1 MTATASQ
8 GSAVDA
14 VYVAVVGPGD
24 DPDEDDIETEKEIER
39 DVESDLKRDMNVAK
53 KVGKELAQRGAIL
66 VCGGLGG
73 VMKAACEGVYESNQE
88 KETSRLAIGLLP
100 GNDRHEGNTYLSV
113 ALPTGLDQL
122 RNGLVVSVSDAVIAV
137 GCNWGTL
144 SEIALAMRMSKP
156 TVLIANHGW
165 ELRYSHNLP
174 REEPFV
180 VSSAEEAVEKAM
192 IEVAARRA
200 KQADGT

>member
-1 MTATASQ
+1 MTATESK

-14 VYVAVVGPGD
+14 VYVAVVGPD
-24 DPDEDDIETEKEIER
+24 DEPDEDDIETARDIEK
-39 DVESDLKRDMNVAK
+39 DMEVARR
-53 KVGKELAQRGAIL
+53 VGKGLAQRGAVL

-88 KETSRLAIGLLP
+88 NETNRLAIGLLP
-100 GNDRHEGNTYLSV
+100 GKDRRKGNAYLSV

-122 RNGLVVSVSDAVIAV
+122 RNGLVVRASDAVIVV
-137 GCNWGTL
+137 GCSWGTL

-156 TVLIANHGW
+156 TVLIASHGW
-165 ELRYSHNLP
+165 ELRYLHSPPL
-174 REEPFV
+174 EKPFV

-192 IEVAARRA
+192 IEVAARKA
-200 KQADGT
+200 EQADVT